1 MPDQNWTDLARNIQN
16 GRAILVLGPDA
27 VTMLRNGQRVSLQT
41 LLCEHL
47 VTLLQSR
54 DPQLH
59 LLPNPSLPYLAKTLE
74 DRIFLQEKQKRS
86 SYSEENAQAELY
98 TLIAEFYEQ
107 YSFSDFPVYQ
117 QLAQMPFHFI
127 VETGH
132 APYLE
137 QALEGENKFD
147 TKCFYYHYAN
157 PTHNNSIRFEEK
169 DIRSDAPLVYQLFGD
184 ARQPDSMIVT
194 ERDQLAFLDAILQQ
208 ENTAGIPNKV
218 AIHFTSV
225 KDKGLGQQFDK
236 TFVFLGFDFNEWH
249 LRLILHLIGRY
260 QRQKETYA
268 LQNPK
273 DIGELTHFFYKNNFD
288 VHFEGTPAE
297 QFLAD
302 IQAAIAQP
310 ELPSTPVSGKLKV
323 FLMYAPEDEAVKTA
337 LDTQLNPIKR
347 TEFIETWDESQLLAG
362 AEKDQEITQ
371 RIQEADIILP
381 LITANFFG
389 SDQIDQQ
396 LQLALRRH
404 EAKETVVIPL
414 LMRSCVWEGTSL
426 EQLKATI
433 LPRNL
438 SALDKQE
445 NPETALADTVTQLSG
460 WSKKIFDRK
469 KRAK

>member
-1 MPDQNWTDLARNIQN
+1 MPAQNWTDLARNIQN
-16 GRAILVLGPDA
+16 GRTILVLGPGA
-27 VTMLRNGQRVSLQT
+27 VTMLREGQRVSLQT

-54 DPQLH
+54 DPHLR

-74 DRIFLQEKQKRS
+74 DRIFVQERLKRS
-86 SYSEENAQAELY
+86 SYSEENARAELY
-98 TLIAEFYEQ
+98 TLIADFYEQ
-107 YSFSDFPVYQ
+107 YTFADFPVYQ

-137 QALEGENKFD
+137 QALENENKFD
-147 TKCFYYHYAN
+147 TRCFYYHYAN
-157 PTHNNSIRFEEK
+157 PTHNNSISFEEK

-184 ARQPDSMIVT
+184 TRQPDSMIIT
-194 ERDQLAFLDAILQQ
+194 ERDKLAFLDAILQQ

-225 KDKGLGQQFDK
+225 KDKGAGQQFDK

-268 LQNPK
+268 LQNPQ
-273 DIGELTHFFYKNNFD
+273 DIGELTHFFYSNNFD
-288 VHFEGTPAE
+288 VRFVDTPAE
-297 QFLAD
+297 QFLAE
-302 IQAAIAQP
+302 IQAAIARP

-323 FLMYAPEDEAVKTA
+323 FLMYAPADKEIKTA

-347 TEFIETWDESQLLAG
+347 TEFIETWDESQLTG
-362 AEKDQEITQ
+362 GDVIECEIAKH
-371 RIQEADIILP
+371 IEEADIILP

-445 NPETALADTVTQLSG
+445 NPETALADTVTQLSR